1 MVLPSDLP
9 FYSKEEKVEYA
20 MAPQVMWQFLKP
32 FKSLLGQHNVPQ
44 EASALEDGVR
54 MAREAMSEVGKQAGL
69 LVDQVNHVVETGKAH
84 TQGKP
89 VEQDVLGHHEA
100 VKVPYSN

>member
-1 MVLPSDLP
+1 
-9 FYSKEEKVEYA
+9 
-20 MAPQVMWQFLKP
+20 MAISQTI
-32 FKSLLGQHNVPQ
+32 KSLLGQHNVPQ

-69 LVDQVNHVVETGKAH
+69 LIDQVNHVVETGKAH

-89 VEQDVLGHHEA
+89 VEQDVLGLHEA

>member
-1 MVLPSDLP
+1 
-9 FYSKEEKVEYA
+9 
-20 MAPQVMWQFLKP
+20 
-32 FKSLLGQHNVPQ
+32 
-44 EASALEDGVR
+44 

-69 LVDQVNHVVETGKAH
+69 LADQVNHVVETGKAH

-89 VEQDVLGHHEA
+89 VQHDILKLHEP

>member
-20 MAPQVMWQFLKP
+20 IAPQVHWKYLKT
-32 FKSLLGQHNVPQ
+32 FKVDLAAPQ
-44 EASALEDGVR
+44 EPSALEDGVR
-54 MAREAMSEVGKQAGL
+54 MAREAISEVGKQAGL

-84 TQGKP
+84 TQG
-89 VEQDVLGHHEA
+89 ETI
-100 VKVPYSN
+100 